1 MKLNLYQ
8 IPKADIV
15 RLEAAE
21 DLLVRSPGII
31 DPEVDIPVTDEGD
44 F

>member
-21 DLLVRSPGII
+21 DLLVGSPEII
-31 DPEVDIPVTDEGD
+31 DPDVDIPVTDEGD